1 MRIAVSG
8 THRVGKTTLAE
19 ALVDA
24 LPGYRLVPEPYYLL
38 EDEGHA
44 FGETPVLEDYEA
56 QLERSLQCVEEN
68 GERSIFDRCPLDFL
82 GYLRTHREAGTFRLE
97 DWLPRIQEAVAVL
110 DLVILVP
117 IESPERI
124 ALSPPDAEFRAQVDG
139 ILADIILDDSL
150 GLGFDALA
158 VSGSVDERLRQ
169 VIRRLE

>member
-1 MRIAVSG
+1 
-8 THRVGKTTLAE
+8 
-19 ALVDA
+19 
-24 LPGYRLVPEPYYLL
+24 
-38 EDEGHA
+38 
-44 FGETPVLEDYEA
+44 
-56 QLERSLQCVEEN
+56 
-68 GERSIFDRCPLDFL
+68 
-82 GYLRTHREAGTFRLE
+82 
-97 DWLPRIQEAVAVL
+97 LPRIQEAVAVL